1 MTGTLELVGAQ
12 TPRLSNYPT
21 YFTSLADDANDFL
34 ESVGYV
40 LLPWQ
45 KMFLDHSLGF
55 DRDGLWSARSVL
67 LIVSRQQGKALAC
80 DTDVLTA
87 NRGWV
92 SMRDIRVGDFVFGPD
107 GGERE
112 VTFVSDVMF
121 GRDCYRVSTTD
132 GRSVVAD
139 GEHLWTVSDRRRAR
153 SKGSGT
159 DRLRWFEDRTLT
171 TCEMLDEGLSRYKSG
186 GRTTSL
192 GGKRYATNEYR
203 FRLPVQS
210 AVELPKCDDLPVD
223 PYLFGAWLGDG
234 ASMMSTLYCHADD
247 VSHWVSAVSDAGFI
261 PTVNDQL
268 TSKVIGIT
276 CEPGV
281 GRHSRSFGGRMKELG
296 VWGDKHIPDC
306 YLLAGDVQREA
317 LLQGLLDTDGHC
329 TKAGQVEFCS
339 TNLELAEGVLF
350 LARSLGWRAT
360 LSVGRAVLNGV
371 DHGPKYR
378 VQWTPKRSDRFA
390 PFRMTRKA
398 ARVTAVDGG
407 KGRDA
412 VSINSIVPV
421 DSVPVRCIKV
431 DAEDGL
437 FLAGRD
443 LMVTHNTQLVEMR
456 ELVGLFLLNE
466 RIFHTSQ
473 QAKTNSQAW
482 LSLTGKIDSIPDLA
496 DEFLPHKNGGEE
508 VSVRLKS
515 GGFVRYIARSPNSGR
530 GFTGMDLV
538 VYDEAYALSDPE
550 LGALNPTQSA
560 ARNPQTW
567 YTSSAGT
574 DSSEVLSRLREAG
587 VSGSDSSLLYGE
599 WSLPEGSDPTD
610 RSLWPVAKPSLG
622 SPYCSWRNLEADFV
636 SLSVPDFA
644 REHLGM
650 WDDPAMSSVI
660 PFELWKA
667 CAVEFE
673 GVNPIVGDRVV
684 SLDVGPQLEWG
695 SIVGAGFDEQGRSHV
710 EVVKRGDGTDWVLST
725 FQKMF
730 ASDSRPI
737 AVGVQ
742 AGGKAAMFG
751 PELEQI
757 GFRVVYLSQ
766 QEVARATARFE
777 TDVADGSLTHFDDPF
792 LLQGLGGADKYRIG
806 DPDRGGG
813 WGWLRRS
820 TSVDITGIAAASFAN
835 HLLTLVSVE
844 QTLSAPRKYRMAR
857 RR

>member
-1 MTGTLELVGAQ
+1 MTAAVAELVGSQA
-12 TPRLSNYPT
+12 PRLSNYPT
-21 YFTSLADDANDFL
+21 FFTSLADDATDFL
-34 ESVGYV
+34 ESVGYS

-45 KMFLDHSLGF
+45 KSFLDHSFGLGS
-55 DRDGLWSARSVL
+55 DGLWSARSVL

-92 SMRDIRVGDFVFGPD
+92 TMGDVRVGDFVFGPD

-112 VTFVSDVMF
+112 VTFVSDVML

-139 GEHLWTVSDRRRAR
+139 GDHLWTVSDRRRGR
-153 SKGSGT
+153 SRGGV
-159 DRLRWFEDRTLT
+159 RWFENRTLT
-171 TCEMLDEGLSRYKSG
+171 TREMLDEGLSRYASG
-186 GRTTSL
+186 GRTTST
-192 GGKRYATNEYR
+192 GGKRYATNEYW
-203 FRLPVQS
+203 FRLPVQG
-210 AVELPKCDDLPVD
+210 ALELPKVDDLPVD

-234 ASMMSTLYCHADD
+234 SSTTSSLYCHSDD
-247 VSHWVSAVSDAGFI
+247 VAHWVSAVFDAGFI
-261 PTVNDQL
+261 PTVRDQL

-276 CEPGV
+276 CEV
-281 GRHSRSFGGRMKELG
+281 GAGRQLRSFGGKMKALG
-296 VWGDKHIPDC
+296 VWGNKRIPDC

-339 TNLELAEGVLF
+339 TNLGLAEGVLF
-350 LARSLGWRAT
+350 LARSLGWRAV
-360 LSVGRAVLNGV
+360 LCEGRAVLNGV

-378 VQWTPKRSDRFA
+378 VHWTPKQSDRYV
-390 PFRMTRKA
+390 PFRMARKA
-398 ARVTAVDGG
+398 AMVGATDGG
-407 KGRDA
+407 KGRDV
-412 VSINSIVPV
+412 VSISSIVSV

-443 LMVTHNTQLVEMR
+443 LIVTHNTQLIEMR

-473 QAKTNSQAW
+473 QAKTNTQAW
-482 LSLTGKIDSIPDLA
+482 LSLTSKIDSIPDLA
-496 DEFLPHKNGGEE
+496 EEFLPHKNGGEE
-508 VSVRLKS
+508 VSVRMRS

-530 GFTGMDLV
+530 GFTEMDLV

-560 ARNPQTW
+560 SRNPQTW

-574 DSSEVLSRLREAG
+574 SSSEVLSRLREAG
-587 VSGSDSSLLYGE
+587 MAGVDPSLLYGE

-622 SPYCSWRNLEADFV
+622 SPFCSWRNLESDFLA
-636 SLSVPDFA
+636 LSVPDFA

-650 WDDPAMSSVI
+650 WDDPAMNSVI
-660 PFELWKA
+660 PFDAWDA
-667 CAVEFE
+667 CTVEFE
-673 GVNPIVGDRVV
+673 GVSPIVGDRVV
-684 SLDVGPQLEWG
+684 CVDVGPQLEWG
-695 SIVGAGFDEQGRSHV
+695 SIVGAGLDAEFRTHV
-710 EVVKRGDGTDWVLST
+710 EVVKNDVGVDWVLPT
-725 FQKMF
+725 FKRMSVSQN
-730 ASDSRPI
+730 RPV
-737 AVGVQ
+737 AVCVQ
-742 AGGKAAMFG
+742 AGSRASMFG
-751 PELEQI
+751 PDLEQL
-757 GFRVVYLSQ
+757 GFKVVYFSQ
-766 QEVARATARFE
+766 QEVARATSRFE
-777 TDVADGSLTHFDDPF
+777 SDVFERALTHFDDPV
-792 LLQGLGGADKYRIG
+792 LKSGLGGADKFSIG
-806 DPDRGGG
+806 DPARGA

-820 TSVDITGIAAASFAN
+820 TSVDITGIVAASYAN

-844 QTLSAPRKYRMAR
+844 QTLNAPKRYRMAR
-857 RR
+857 RSR